1 MLSFHSRV
9 FKSNPPIS
17 LQNLL
22 PFVQVLDDF
31 TDYNANVLTS
41 SSGDKADV
49 FFSVRVFGLNEID
62 DEEGRVVLT
71 LAVSLSWRD
80 DRLKFLNLN
89 PNRALNALSEAE
101 KSVIWLPRVFFENKE
116 PEQPE
121 LEDIVGAETS
131 VMLLVDAALSPP
143 SYLYIANVSE
153 GADTP
158 LVWSK
163 EFK

>member
-1 MLSFHSRV
+1 MWSFHSRV

-17 LQNLL
+17 LHNFF

-116 PEQPE
+116 PE
-121 LEDIVGAETS
+121 TS